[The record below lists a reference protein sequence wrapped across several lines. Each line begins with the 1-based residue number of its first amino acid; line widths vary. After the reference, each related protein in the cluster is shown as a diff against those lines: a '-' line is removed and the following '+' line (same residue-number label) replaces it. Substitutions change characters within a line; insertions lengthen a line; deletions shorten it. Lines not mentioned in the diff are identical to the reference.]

1 MRRKLRRPAMLAS
14 YAGEMASSWTR
25 LHQELGISPGP
36 LTYAHIEQGANEILG
51 ERDDLDWKRDLPKKA
66 EPGEWNEFSKDV
78 AAMANAR
85 GGLLIYGVRNDRK
98 ITGVDPNAV
107 HTEHLF
113 KWLRANTQPFV
124 AGVDAYMLTSED
136 GSTSVLVVD
145 VPASAMAPHFILG
158 STPREKELRAF
169 VVPFRYSDHTGWL
182 AEHEIDRAY
191 RDRFARQAATDQ
203 ALERHLDRVR
213 EVVLTDGFPPIAW
226 LIAVSRPSRPL
237 PPLVPPTARE
247 EARNVLQTTLATA
260 AGLQGEFGVTQLMR
274 NVLTGTPQVGLRCWI
289 EGNFLHPF
297 KGSTPRGRRM
307 LVELHHDGTVVYA
320 VDASW
325 YARQKD
331 VIPTEPP
338 QGAYTPVETRVVQ
351 VAACEMVALSHEFR
365 RVRRIDS
372 GTDLAAVIVSG
383 EKSPAPGLPFP
394 GYAPVIENLG
404 FLDVPSTARCPKKI
418 FQVGS
423 ELPPAA
429 DRTGLG
435 DCAQSLASG
444 LLNQFGLES
453 IFP

>member
-1 MRRKLRRPAMLAS
+1 MPAF
-14 YAGEMASSWTR
+14 YAGGMASSWTR
-25 LHQELGISPGP
+25 LHQELGIPPGP
-36 LTYAHIEQGANEILG
+36 ITYAHIEQGANEIVG
-51 ERDDLDWKRDLPKKA
+51 ERDDLDWKRDLPKRA

-85 GGLLIYGVRNDRK
+85 GGLLVYGVRNDRK
-98 ITGVDPNAV
+98 ITGVDPSAV

-124 AGVDAYMLTSED
+124 AGIDAYTLTSED
-136 GSTSVLVVD
+136 GGMSVLVVD

-169 VVPFRYSDHTGWL
+169 AVPFRYSDHTGWL

-191 RDRFARQAATDQ
+191 RDRFARQAAADQ

-213 EVVLTDGFPPIAW
+213 EEVLTDGFPSIAW

-237 PPLVPPTARE
+237 PPLVPPTGRD
-247 EARNVLQTTLATA
+247 EARYVLHTTLATA
-260 AGLQGEFGVTQLMR
+260 ADLQGEFSVTQLMG

-297 KGSTPRGRRM
+297 KGANPRGRLM

-320 VDASW
+320 VDVSR

-331 VIPTEPP
+331 AIPTEPP

-351 VAACEMVALSHEFR
+351 VGACEMVALSHEFR
-365 RVRRIDS
+365 RMRRIDS
-372 GTDLAAVIVSG
+372 STDVAAALVSV
-383 EKSPAPGLPFP
+383 ERSPAPGLPFP
-394 GYAPVIENLG
+394 GYAPVIENHS

-418 FQVGS
+418 FPVGS

-429 DRTGLG
+429 DRTALRE
-435 DCAQSLASG
+435 CAQSLASG

>member
-1 MRRKLRRPAMLAS
+1 
-14 YAGEMASSWTR
+14 
-25 LHQELGISPGP
+25 
-36 LTYAHIEQGANEILG
+36 
-51 ERDDLDWKRDLPKKA
+51 
-66 EPGEWNEFSKDV
+66 
-78 AAMANAR
+78 MANAR

-113 KWLRANTQPFV
+113 KWLRANTQPYV
-124 AGVDAYMLTSED
+124 AGVDAYTLTSED
-136 GSTSVLVVD
+136 GSLSVLVVD

-158 STPREKELRAF
+158 ATPREKELRAF
-169 VVPFRYSDHTGWL
+169 AVPFRYSDHTGWL

-191 RDRFARQAATDQ
+191 RDRFARQAVADQ
-203 ALERHLDRVR
+203 ALERHLDRIR

-226 LIAVSRPSRPL
+226 FIAVSRPSRPL
-237 PPLVPPTARE
+237 PPLVPPTGRQ
-247 EARNVLQTTLATA
+247 EARDVLNATLATA
-260 AGLQGEFGVTQLMR
+260 VSMQGEFDVTQLMR
-274 NVLTGTPQVGLRCWI
+274 NTLSGSPQIGLRCWI

-297 KGSTPRGRRM
+297 VGSHPRGRLM

-320 VDASW
+320 VDVSRL
-325 YARQKD
+325 ARQKN

-338 QGAYTPVETRVVQ
+338 QGAYTPVESRVIQ
-351 VAACEMVALSHEFR
+351 VAACEAVALAHEFR
-365 RVRRIDS
+365 RARRIDS
-372 GTDLAAVIVSG
+372 STDLAAALVSM

-394 GYAPVIENLG
+394 GYAPVIENHS
-404 FLDVPSTARCPKKI
+404 FLDVPSTARCPKRI
-418 FQVGS
+418 LPVGS

-429 DRTGLG
+429 DRTALR